1 MLDRMC
7 LIVILVVLLITITAV
22 YVFSIPTLQV
32 SGVITKENKI
42 RQLDKW
48 LSSLYSQGK
57 FEGVV
62 LLATDGEVIF
72 SKGYGFADNKRKEQ
86 LTQHSS
92 FNLASVSKQFTA
104 AGIILLKHQGNL
116 SYSDEMQK
124 FIPDLSFYN
133 DVTIRHLLYHTS
145 GIPDYLS
152 LANDYIPENEAVTT
166 EKLINIYSERK
177 PSFKFKPGDKFQYS
191 NINYVLLAEI
201 IERITGKSYAD
212 YMSKNIFQSL
222 GMSHT
227 KVFNL
232 LSKDEPNSRVYGFKR
247 KYVFFG
253 KMQPSDLNRFDGV
266 AGDGGIYS
274 SAHDLF
280 VWHQAL
286 LSSAFMPIGEI
297 SEAYQSGILNS
308 GGKTGYG
315 FGWFTNNDGTVEHAG
330 GWQGFASYLYR
341 HPEDGRLIVI
351 LDNTANILRVTS
363 NGVRYNSIPLNL
375 QKFLQRY

>member
-1 MLDRMC
+1 MY
-7 LIVILVVLLITITAV
+7 LIVILIVSLITIAAL
-22 YVFSIPTLQV
+22 YVLSIPTLQV
-32 SGVITKENKI
+32 SGVTTKENKI

-57 FEGVV
+57 FQGVV

-72 SKGYGFADNKRKEQ
+72 SKGYGFADNKGKEQ

-104 AGIILLKHQGNL
+104 AGITLLKHQGKL
-116 SYSDEMQK
+116 SYSDELQK
-124 FIPDLSFYN
+124 FIPELSFYKN
-133 DVTIRHLLYHTS
+133 VTIRHLLNHTS

-152 LANDYIPENEAVTT
+152 LANDYIPENETVTT
-166 EKLINIYSERK
+166 EKLIKVYSERN
-177 PSFKFKPGDKFQYS
+177 PSFKFKPSDKFQYS
-191 NINYVLLAEI
+191 NIGYVLLAEI
-201 IERITGKSYAD
+201 IERITDKSYAD
-212 YMSKNIFQSL
+212 YLSKNIFQPL

-232 LSKDEPNSRVYGFKR
+232 LSKDEPNNRVYGFKR
-247 KYVFFG
+247 KYLLFG
-253 KMQPSDLNRFDGV
+253 KKQPSDLNRFDGV

-286 LSSAFMPIGEI
+286 LSGVFIPIEEI
-297 SEAYQSGILNS
+297 SENYQSGILNS
-308 GGKTGYG
+308 GRKIGYG
-315 FGWFTNNDGTVEHAG
+315 FGWFTNNDGSVEHAG

-341 HPEDGRLIVI
+341 QPEDGRLIVV

-363 NGVRYNSIPLNL
+363 NGVRNNSIPLNL
-375 QKFLQRY
+375 QQFLQRY

>member
-1 MLDRMC
+1 MYL
-7 LIVILVVLLITITAV
+7 LVILIVLLITIAAL
-22 YVFSIPTLQV
+22 YEFSIPTLQV
-32 SGVITKENKI
+32 PGVTTKENKI

-57 FEGVV
+57 FQGVV

-72 SKGYGFADNKRKEQ
+72 SKGYGFADYQEKEQ

-104 AGIILLKHQGNL
+104 AGIILLKQQGKL
-116 SYSDEMQK
+116 SYSDQMK
-124 FIPDLSFYN
+124 KLIPELSFYN
-133 DVTIRHLLYHTS
+133 DVTIRHLLNHTS

-152 LANDYIPENEAVTT
+152 LANNYIPENETVTT
-166 EKLINIYSERK
+166 EKLIKVYSEIT
-177 PSFKFKPGDKFQYS
+177 PGFKFKPGDKFQYS

-212 YMSKNIFQSL
+212 YLRKNIFQSL
-222 GMSHT
+222 GMNHT

-232 LSKDEPNSRVYGFKR
+232 LSKDEPSNRVYGFKR
-247 KYVFFG
+247 KYLLFG
-253 KMQPSDLNRFDGV
+253 KKQLSDLNRFDGV

-286 LSSAFMPIGEI
+286 LSSAFIPIEAI
-297 SEAYQSGILNS
+297 SESFRPGILNN

-341 HPEDGRLIVI
+341 HPVDGKLMVI

-375 QKFLQRY
+375 QKFLERY

>member
-1 MLDRMC
+1 MY
-7 LIVILVVLLITITAV
+7 LIVILVVLLITIAAL
-22 YVFSIPTLQV
+22 YVLSIPTLQV
-32 SGVITKENKI
+32 SGVTTKENKI

-57 FEGVV
+57 FQGVV

-72 SKGYGFADNKRKEQ
+72 SKGYGFADNKGKEQ
-86 LTQHSS
+86 LMQHSS

-104 AGIILLKHQGNL
+104 AGITLLKHQGKL
-116 SYSDEMQK
+116 SYSDELQK
-124 FIPDLSFYN
+124 FIPELSFYN
-133 DVTIRHLLYHTS
+133 DVTIRHLLNHTS

-152 LANDYIPENEAVTT
+152 LANDYIPENETVTT
-166 EKLINIYSERK
+166 EKLIKVYSERK

-191 NINYVLLAEI
+191 NIGYVLLAEI
-201 IERITGKSYAD
+201 IERITDKSYAD
-212 YMSKNIFQSL
+212 YLRKNIFQPL
-222 GMSHT
+222 DMSHT

-232 LSKDEPNSRVYGFKR
+232 LSKDEPNNRVYGFKR
-247 KYVFFG
+247 KYLLFG
-253 KMQPSDLNRFDGV
+253 KKLPSDLNRFDGV

-286 LSSAFMPIGEI
+286 LSGVFIPVEEI
-297 SEAYQSGILNS
+297 TEVYQSGALNN
-308 GGKTGYG
+308 GRKIGYG

-341 HPEDGRLIVI
+341 HPEDGKLIVV

-363 NGVRYNSIPLNL
+363 NGVRNNSIPLNL
-375 QKFLQRY
+375 QQFLQRY